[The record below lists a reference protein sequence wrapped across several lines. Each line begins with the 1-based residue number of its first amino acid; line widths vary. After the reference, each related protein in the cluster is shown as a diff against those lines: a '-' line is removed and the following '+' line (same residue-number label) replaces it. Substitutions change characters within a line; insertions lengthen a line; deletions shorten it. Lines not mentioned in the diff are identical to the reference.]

1 MANLVRFA
9 RSGSDWSR
17 NQLLAYRITV
27 APIQPQEFYPH
38 EADPPLKGLDPTPIN
53 TPLDLDDANVLDDT
67 YRFLACLKLATNG
80 SQETATDDFARE
92 LLRVA
97 GFEERER
104 GRILRTHTTIPLS
117 ICGEN
122 NTVAQ
127 TDVCLVDRRSNN
139 LARSTSGQSK
149 FQFFLPKSSVRL

>member
-1 MANLVRFA
+1 MVNFVSSA

-17 NQLLAYRITV
+17 NELLAYRITV
-27 APIQPQEFYPH
+27 APIQPQEFFPH
-38 EADPPLKGLDPTPIN
+38 EADPPLKGLDPTLIN

-97 GFEERER
+97 GFEEC
-104 GRILRTHTTIPLS
+104 GRILRTHTTIPLF

-127 TDVCLVDRRSNN
+127 THVCLVDRRSNN
-139 LARSTSGQSK
+139 LARSTSEQNK